1 LFQEAE
7 TPVETK
13 NRRKFRRISKSEEFS
28 EWYNH
33 FLSYTGI
40 VDTRYPLKGCDVWQ
54 PYGFKALK
62 LMMGIM
68 ERLLDATGHEEAYF
82 PMFVP
87 ASVFAIEADFLAG
100 FTGEVL
106 RITKTGSR
114 TLEEALIVRPTSETI
129 IYYMFAKW
137 ISSYRD
143 LPIKLYQTVNIFRW
157 ETKMTKPL
165 LRVREVV
172 KFKEAHT
179 VHATAEEAD
188 VQVQE
193 GLEIYQRF
201 FDILRI
207 PYIVL
212 RTPEWDTFAGA
223 LYNYDLFTVLPDG
236 KGLELGSVINL
247 GQKFAKAFGITF
259 WDQNEA
265 ERYPYQT
272 CYGISERSL
281 GAALAL
287 HGDDKGFIFL
297 PDIAPIQLVVIPI
310 FRTEGEAEAIKKF
323 LMRVETHLK
332 EFRFM
337 TDWSERTPGW
347 KFNHWEVMGVP
358 IRLEIGPREV
368 TSGKIVVAQR
378 DTGEK
383 IVVSLE
389 DLINKISS
397 ILGAITSELA
407 IRAQEWFQNQLWEI
421 TTIEEA
427 ASLYSERKGIVKLP
441 WCGKDECG
449 QTMEEQLVGS
459 ALGYRIEDDSS
470 AAQKLCAHC
479 QRPAKHLLHFGRTY

>member
-1 LFQEAE
+1 
-7 TPVETK
+7 
-13 NRRKFRRISKSEEFS
+13 
-28 EWYNH
+28 
-33 FLSYTGI
+33 
-40 VDTRYPLKGCDVWQ
+40 
-54 PYGFKALK
+54 
-62 LMMGIM
+62 M

-100 FTGEVL
+100 FAGEVL
-106 RITKTGSR
+106 QITKTGSR

-179 VHATAEEAD
+179 VHTTAEEAD

-201 FDILRI
+201 FDILRV

-223 LYNYDLFTVLPDG
+223 AYNYDVFTVIPDG
-236 KGLELGSVINL
+236 KALELGSVINL

-272 CYGISERSL
+272 CYGVSERSL

-287 HGDDKGFIFL
+287 HGDDKGFEL
-297 PDIAPIQLVVIPI
+297 N
-310 FRTEGEAEAIKKF
+310 TK
-323 LMRVETHLK
+323 
-332 EFRFM
+332 
-337 TDWSERTPGW
+337 
-347 KFNHWEVMGVP
+347 
-358 IRLEIGPREV
+358 
-368 TSGKIVVAQR
+368 QR
-378 DTGEK
+378 R
-383 IVVSLE
+383 SR
-389 DLINKISS
+389 N
-397 ILGAITSELA
+397 IL
-407 IRAQEWFQNQLWEI
+407 
-421 TTIEEA
+421 
-427 ASLYSERKGIVKLP
+427 
-441 WCGKDECG
+441 
-449 QTMEEQLVGS
+449 
-459 ALGYRIEDDSS
+459 
-470 AAQKLCAHC
+470 
-479 QRPAKHLLHFGRTY
+479 